1 MWAEW
6 YVKIV
11 MKCKLVSSYFFFSVT
26 FFWCDF
32 EATRRARGS
41 DILNKKMK
49 KKRNTQRR
57 CGNDTLVVR
66 WHVLIISHRAYMSIL
81 NTIKWLEQTSIF
93 IWLYCTL
100 YTTICWCTRCI
111 QYMGFFFSVCF
122 FVDVR
127 KGNQSALVCLWCDGT
142 LQNMYK
148 NIPKT

>member
-1 MWAEW
+1 MWH
-6 YVKIV
+6 
-11 MKCKLVSSYFFFSVT
+11 SSGVT
-26 FFWCDF
+26 L
-32 EATRRARGS
+32 RRLEEHGAA
-41 DILNKKMK
+41 IYWTKNE

-111 QYMGFFFSVCF
+111 QYMGFFFLCF
-122 FVDVR
+122 VWWMFVDVR
-127 KGNQSALVCLWCDGT
+127 KGNHSALVRLWCDGT

-148 NIPKT
+148 NIPKMFGG